1 MSYTLY
7 DPFESFSFDSKHCF
21 LTGEELGTEGGL
33 WPVFPEWI
41 MERYKLHDQPLKMFD
56 DVIKNYG
63 VLHVPVSKMTQERLR
78 QMDEKVR
85 HAFEKDFASFQ
96 KLDQLTLFQWVG
108 TWFYGV
114 IFNEIQ
120 TAVRQYLMTG
130 EPLNFSQSL
139 IHKFRN
145 LNYMLQSLVKPMEF
159 EHFYPFRVVVREVE
173 GEDEFMYRDEVSTL
187 IFSVKMKNIG
197 LIACLQD
204 NDTNAIYHKEV
215 LEKTE
220 NKKLHPIQFEELAA
234 RFYYSAYLFSR
245 LPDYTYL
252 ETPEAIYVEAMPLDD
267 FSGKPM
273 FDKWTAKTYAQ
284 VLESFWKPWG
294 INMFEIR
301 KDPEHP
307 ISFLFDEEG
316 DFKES
321 AVFESALE
329 NRE

>member
-7 DPFESFSFDSKHCF
+7 DPFESFTFDTKHCF
-21 LTGEELGTEGGL
+21 LTGEPLKEDDGM

-41 MERYKLHDQPLKMFD
+41 MERYGLYDQQLKMFD

-63 VLHVPVSKMTQERLR
+63 AIRVPVSAAAMEKLKDV
-78 QMDEKVR
+78 DEKVR
-85 HAFEKDFASFQ
+85 ESFSKGFEAFG
-96 KLDQLTLFQWVG
+96 KLDQLTLFQWIG
-108 TWFYGV
+108 AWFYGV

-120 TAVRQYLMTG
+120 TAVRQATLTG
-130 EPLNFSQSL
+130 EPMNFSQSL

-159 EHFYPFRVVVREVE
+159 EHYNPFRIIVRELDVE
-173 GEDEFMYRDEVSTL
+173 KDDFMYRDEVSTL
-187 IFSVKMKNIG
+187 VFSLKMNNIG

-204 NDTNAIYHKEV
+204 NGTNAKYHSEI

-220 NKKLHPIQFEELAA
+220 NKKLHPIQFEELTA

-252 ETPEAIYVEAMPLDD
+252 ETPKGIFVEAMPLDD

-273 FDKWTAKTYAQ
+273 FDKWTAKTYSQ
-284 VLESFWKPWG
+284 VLESFWKPWA

-301 KDPEHP
+301 KNPEKP
-307 ISFLFDEEG
+307 ISFLLNESGDLVESNKVVCPDEE
-316 DFKES
+316 
-321 AVFESALE
+321 
-329 NRE
+329 